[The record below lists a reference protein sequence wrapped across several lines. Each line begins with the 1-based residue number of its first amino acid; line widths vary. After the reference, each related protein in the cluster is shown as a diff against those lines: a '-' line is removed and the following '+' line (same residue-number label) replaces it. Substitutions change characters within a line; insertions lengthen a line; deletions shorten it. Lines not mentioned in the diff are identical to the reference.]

1 MESITKNRQSLDTL
15 RAMVARA
22 YGEDQVPSGT
32 AEWAHELRHGWFNVA
47 YRVRLRDGRHV
58 VFKIAPPPGV
68 EVLTYER
75 GAMANE
81 LAALELIRSRTGVP
95 VPAVDFADTSGELG
109 GAGWFSMPYVNA
121 DNYGVIRSTLSACE
135 QDKLDVSLGRI
146 TRELNTIPGPAF
158 GPLISPP
165 YATWRSCFLAMVES
179 VLDDGARRGVELDY
193 AGVRA
198 LVAAHANCLDAV
210 TEPRFVEWD
219 LWDSN
224 VLTRDGMIVS
234 VIDHERAFYGDPL
247 IEAGF
252 VATQLPAFGNPAA
265 FLRGYGKLALTPGEQ
280 ARRRLYNLHLT
291 LVMLI
296 ETAYRG
302 MTGPEHLAWVRSR
315 FTEALALF

>member
-1 MESITKNRQSLDTL
+1 MESVTKNRQSLDTL

-47 YRVRLRDGRHV
+47 YRIRLRDGRHV
-58 VFKIAPPPGV
+58 VLKIAPPPEV

-95 VPAVDFADTSGELG
+95 VPAVDFVDTSGELG
-109 GAGWFSMPYVNA
+109 GADWFAMRYVDA

-135 QDKLDVSLGRI
+135 QDKLDVALGRI

-158 GPLISPP
+158 GPLTSPL

-179 VLDDGARRGVELDY
+179 VLDDGFRRGVDLDY
-193 AGVRA
+193 SGVRA
-198 LVAAHANCLDAV
+198 LVAAHADCLDAV

-224 VLTRDGMIVS
+224 VLTRDGVIVS
-234 VIDHERAFYGDPL
+234 VIDHERAFYGDPM

-252 VATQLPAFGNPAA
+252 VATQLPAFGNPVA
-265 FLRGYGKLALTPGEQ
+265 FLRGYGKLALTLAEQ
-280 ARRRLYNLHLT
+280 ERRRLYNLHLT
-291 LVMLI
+291 LVMLV

-315 FTEALALF
+315 FAEALALF